1 MVEGGK
7 PWRERNQWHREKTM
21 AKGRK

>member
-7 PWRERNQWHREKTM
+7 AWRERNQWHRKRTM